1 MQQCQFPTLTPQLL
15 GAGERDTGGL
25 WVQPLASG
33 QSTETTAQSQ
43 QGLTGADTSTTT
55 LVLAPPRAPV
65 LCSCRGCPVSPG
77 TEELKGTVMHRG
89 HPQSALSPPGERLYF
104 MGDPPDPT
112 LGAVGTP
119 QALRAGKQA

>member
-15 GAGERDTGGL
+15 GAGERDTRGL

-65 LCSCRGCPVSPG
+65 LCSCIDCPISPG

-89 HPQSALSPPGERLYF
+89 HPQSALSPPEKGCILW
-104 MGDPPDPT
+104 
-112 LGAVGTP
+112 ATP
-119 QALRAGKQA
+119 WTPR